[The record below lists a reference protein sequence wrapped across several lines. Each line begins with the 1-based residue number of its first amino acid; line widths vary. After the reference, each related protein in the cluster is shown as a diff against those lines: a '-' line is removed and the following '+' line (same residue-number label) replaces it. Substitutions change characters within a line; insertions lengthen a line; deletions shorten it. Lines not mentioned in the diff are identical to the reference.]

1 MSLVPYIDGCLTPT
15 QGTHALVVQTN
26 LLVTLQKTVTAAVT
40 STKNVTLY
48 LRGSDPLAGPPVWRV
63 AEELPSWIT
72 LQVEQATIQLPSIDL
87 GTSRLKGNWELELPV
102 SASPSGL
109 AERPAPLS
117 QPRS

>member
-1 MSLVPYIDGCLTPT
+1 M
-15 QGTHALVVQTN
+15 QTN

-72 LQVEQATIQLPSIDL
+72 LQVEQASDPFDTAAFDPDEFDEGRSGEEVLA
-87 GTSRLKGNWELELPV
+87 LKGMPYETLNGSCWD
-102 SASPSGL
+102 ASL
-109 AERPAPLS
+109 
-117 QPRS
+117 